1 MFDFMC
7 IVQYRQ
13 LTNQCYS
20 IIYKFIMLRM
30 IWRKS
35 WIATPLLCNSIIWI
49 LPMRPLVLS
58 SLTNSS
64 DYLLHLYKVIIFN
77 TIYSKMGFISLFQ
90 TVSIESRSMMCIQKS
105 IYSNS
110 MTQILQNQEHSSIV
124 CIIQQAIFTF
134 IPLPTYNTNFEQ

>member
-13 LTNQCYS
+13 LTNQCCS

-49 LPMRPLVLS
+49 LPIRPLVLS
-58 SLTNSS
+58 SLTNSN

-105 IYSNS
+105 IYSKEY
-110 MTQILQNQEHSSIV
+110 ILQNQEHFSIV